1 MHLDGARLWEAVSA
15 GAGSLME
22 YCACFDS
29 VSLCFSKGLGAPIGS
44 MIVGSQ
50 AFIGRA
56 RHIRKGLGGGMRQAG
71 VVSSPA
77 RVAVEETF
85 LGGKL
90 EGARERARE
99 IARRW
104 EERGGRLKHPVET
117 NMVWLDLEAAGVDV
131 GMFVERG
138 VEKGVKVIGGR
149 LVVHYREYL
158 LSTSSNMNFQ
168 NPPFHL
174 IITQPPP
181 YPPPPLPPS
190 SPHPTTPTNPPF
202 PSRNLLRSHRPPHRP
217 LRHHPS
223 SLRTKQTA
231 SEAPARTRLRC

>member
-1 MHLDGARLWEAVSA
+1 
-15 GAGSLME
+15 ME

-44 MIVGSQ
+44 MIVGNK
-50 AFIGRA
+50 AFVGRA
-56 RHIRKGLGGGMRQAG
+56 RHIRKGMGGGMRQAG
-71 VVSSPA
+71 VVSAPA

-117 NMVWLDLEAAGVDV
+117 NMVWLDLEAAGVDT
-131 GMFVERG
+131 GLFVERG
-138 VEKGVKVIGGR
+138 VERGLKVIGAR

-158 LSTSSNMNFQ
+158 LFIWPKMQFRK
-168 NPPFHL
+168 PPFSAD
-174 IITQPPP
+174 IIQPPP
-181 YPPPPLPPS
+181 PSPYPPHPLLS
-190 SPHPTTPTNPPF
+190 
-202 PSRNLLRSHRPPHRP
+202 LLPKSHT
-217 LRHHPS
+217 L
-223 SLRTKQTA
+223 
-231 SEAPARTRLRC
+231 C